1 MHSIFQRDLFRIKL
15 AAARSYVK
23 TFKNTLNP
31 ISGTSTA
38 KIKMTLEVK

>member
-1 MHSIFQRDLFRIKL
+1 MKLL
-15 AAARSYVK
+15 AARAYVK

-38 KIKMTLEVK
+38 KVKMTLEVN